1 MWGYIP
7 IKILKILF
15 YLSYWHTDMLLI
27 SSVQKQNPPRPLPQ
41 STIFRSC
48 SVQEKLC
55 LRFLLSPCQTH
66 YFCSHNST
74 KQLML
79 WPPLLN
85 SKDDSPSS
93 FYHLYNKPRQRMKW
107 FGWHHWLS
115 GNELGQ
121 TLGDGEGQGGLACCS
136 PWGHKES
143 DMTGWLNNN
152 ADDTTLMAES
162 GEELKSLLTRVKEEN
177 EKAGLKLNIKVKIMA
192 SSPITSW
199 QIDGEKVEAVT
210 DFLFLGSKIT
220 ADSDSTQRWN

>member
-41 STIFRSC
+41 STVFRSC

-121 TLGDGEGQGGLACCS
+121 LWVMVRDKEAWPAAVHGVAKSQRGLGNWTTIANPIHQSFLYKTLF
-136 PWGHKES
+136 
-143 DMTGWLNNN
+143 TGFP
-152 ADDTTLMAES
+152 ASTRA
-162 GEELKSLLTRVKEEN
+162 KS
-177 EKAGLKLNIKVKIMA
+177 
-192 SSPITSW
+192 
-199 QIDGEKVEAVT
+199 
-210 DFLFLGSKIT
+210 
-220 ADSDSTQRWN
+220 